1 MMQLKEKKDM
11 DDQFKKVQKPWTKL
25 FSRVNKAK
33 LDHHTA
39 CKAEKTAINQE
50 RNASGDSAM
59 SPDQVSQAHVSVLYY
74 KHPPWFF

>member
-25 FSRVNKAK
+25 FSRVNRAK
-33 LDHHTA
+33 TDYHSA
-39 CKAEKTAINQE
+39 CKNEKSAINQE

-59 SPDQVSQAHVSVLYY
+59 SPDQVSQAHVSVLQ
-74 KHPPWFF
+74 FC